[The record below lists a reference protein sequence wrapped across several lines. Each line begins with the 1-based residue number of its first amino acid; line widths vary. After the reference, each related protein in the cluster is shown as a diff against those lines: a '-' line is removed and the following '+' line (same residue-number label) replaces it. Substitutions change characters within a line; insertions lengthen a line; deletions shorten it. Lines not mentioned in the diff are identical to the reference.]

1 MADTQPATETTAEE
15 ITKTT
20 IEIEAM
26 ITVGTLAER
35 LSIPVS
41 RLIGELM
48 KNGVMATLN
57 ERIDFDTAQIIVD
70 ELGLPIV
77 LAKQASADETPVTR
91 VKQAASA
98 TAQTRP
104 PVVAVMGHV
113 DHGKTSLLDAI
124 REANVVKGEAGGI
137 TQHISAYQI
146 THNDRVMT
154 FLDTPG
160 HEAFAA
166 IREHGA
172 LLTDIV
178 VIVVAADD
186 GIKPQT
192 IEAIRFAKKAGV
204 KIIVAANKIDKEGA
218 DINRLKQQLSEHEL
232 LTEEWG
238 GDTIV
243 LPVSAKTKE
252 GIPEL
257 LDMLLLV
264 TDVEELKADV
274 DVPGRGLIIEAHVE
288 QGRGPVAHALVEAGT
303 LKPGDFIIAGGSY
316 AKIRN
321 LESTDGQ
328 PLKIATPSMP
338 VTISGFKT
346 LPEFGDEFTVASDEK
361 SARLAASQ
369 TTTDKQA
376 GGGRLDIGSSEL
388 IRMINRDNDMQEL
401 NIIIKADVQGSL
413 TSVIDSLKAMDT
425 DEVSVRVVGAGIGP
439 IGENDLHLAHTSR
452 AIVYG
457 FNVNL
462 PTSSKQQASRDKI
475 KVRIYK
481 VIYELI
487 DDVKT
492 ELSTLLRPQVVETE
506 LGRLVV
512 KGVFNT
518 TKTAI
523 IAGGEVTKGKLTA
536 PALARVTRGDEN
548 LGEVEVTGLKRGP
561 AEAREVME
569 GEMCGISLKTTK
581 KIDLVEGDR
590 IELFTRQTIQ
600 RQL

>member
-1 MADTQPATETTAEE
+1 MAETDTPPVETTT
-15 ITKTT
+15 I
-20 IEIEAM
+20 IEIEDM

-48 KNGVMATLN
+48 KNGVMATVN
-57 ERIDFDTAQIIVD
+57 ERLDFDTAQIIVE
-70 ELGLPIV
+70 ELNLGVTLSKQVTADTTLP
-77 LAKQASADETPVTR
+77 ARSKPVN
-91 VKQAASA
+91 SA
-98 TAQTRP
+98 TATARP
-104 PVVAVMGHV
+104 PVIAVMGHV

-124 REANVVKGEAGGI
+124 RGADVAKGEAGGI
-137 TQHISAYQI
+137 TQHISAYQV
-146 THNDRVMT
+146 TRGDRTMT

-192 IEAIRFAKKAGV
+192 VEAIRFAKKAGV
-204 KIIVAANKIDKEGA
+204 KIIVAANKMDKEGA

-243 LPVSAKTKE
+243 LPVSAKTKA

-264 TDVEELKADV
+264 TDVEELKADI
-274 DVPGRGLIIEAHVE
+274 DVPARGLIIEAHIE
-288 QGRGPVAHALVEAGT
+288 QGRGPVAQALIEAGT
-303 LKPGDFIIAGGSY
+303 LQTGEFIVAGGSY
-316 AKIRN
+316 AKVRN
-321 LESTDGQ
+321 LETTEGKVVKS
-328 PLKIATPSMP
+328 ATPSMP
-338 VTISGFKT
+338 VIITGFKT
-346 LPEFGDEFTVASDEK
+346 LPEFGDEFIVVKDEK
-361 SARLAASQ
+361 AARLQAADV
-369 TTTDKQA
+369 TADNRA
-376 GGGRLDIGSSEL
+376 GKSRMDIGSGEL
-388 IRMINRDNDMQEL
+388 IRLINRNNELQEL
-401 NIIIKADVQGSL
+401 NIIVKADVQGSL

-425 DEVSVRVVGAGIGP
+425 NEVAVRVVGAGVGAV
-439 IGENDLHLAHTSR
+439 GENDLHLAHSSH
-452 AIVYG
+452 AIIYG
-457 FNVNL
+457 FNVGL
-462 PTSSKQQASRDKI
+462 STSSRQQASRDKI
-475 KVRIYK
+475 SVRLYK

-487 DDVKT
+487 DDVKL
-492 ELSTLLRPQVVETE
+492 ELSQLLRPEIVETE

-512 KGVFNT
+512 KAIFNT
-518 TKTAI
+518 TKTEV
-523 IAGGEVTKGKLTA
+523 IAGGEVTKGKLIA
-536 PALARVTRGDEN
+536 PALARISRGDEQ

-561 AEAREVME
+561 ADAKEVLE

-581 KIDLVEGDR
+581 RLDLLEGDR
-590 IELFTRQTIQ
+590 IELFTREAIQ
-600 RQL
+600 RKL